1 MKRLSG
7 FGLLLVLFAA
17 PAFASQNSAT
27 VDLTDSTKVG
37 STVLSAGSYKVTW
50 TGSGS
55 TVQVTLVQ
63 KGKTP
68 VTVPATV
75 VPEKN
80 RLSSV
85 TTSGQGD
92 VVILQ
97 SIQLPSVSLVLA
109 TAPTTGQ

>member
-7 FGLLLVLFAA
+7 LGLLLVLFAA
-17 PAFASQNSAT
+17 PAFASQNSST
-27 VDLTDSTKVG
+27 VDLTDSIKVG
-37 STVLSAGSYKVTW
+37 STLLPSGSYKVTW

-55 TVQVTLVQ
+55 AVQVTLAQ
-63 KGKTP
+63 KGLAS

-75 VPEKN
+75 VTEKH

-85 TTSGQGD
+85 TTSSQGN
-92 VVILQ
+92 VLIMQ
-97 SIQLPSVSLVLA
+97 SIQLPNVSLVLA